1 MRFVNGIVRTP
12 SGVACVNIVA
22 GVDDGGRSTIRPAGA
37 GPTINDGPQEFGP
50 PSFNSVYFACQG
62 R

>member
-1 MRFVNGIVRTP
+1 MRFVNGVVRSA
-12 SGVACVNIVA
+12 SGVGCINIVA
-22 GVDDGGRSTIRPAGA
+22 GEAPGGVRTTLRPADA
-37 GPTINDGPQEFGP
+37 GLQDFGP